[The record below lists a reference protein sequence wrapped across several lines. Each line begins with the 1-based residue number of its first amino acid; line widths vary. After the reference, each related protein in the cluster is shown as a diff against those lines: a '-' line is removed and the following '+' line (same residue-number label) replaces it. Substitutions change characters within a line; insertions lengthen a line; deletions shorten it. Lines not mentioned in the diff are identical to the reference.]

1 MIVGWKFTHWTF
13 DYISDVT
20 KFKILT
26 STSWFSDMD
35 SGSAVNFAIWNVYGQ
50 GCGTPWLYGSA
61 GFGTGDTFTAT
72 DCNGFIMP
80 NRVTHIFTLGLY
92 PSIFEAKLDSCF
104 TEPIFKK

>member
-1 MIVGWKFTHWTF
+1 MIVVWKFTHWTF

-50 GCGTPWLYGSA
+50 GCGTPWLYGPA

-80 NRVTHIFTLGLY
+80 NRVTHIFLLISS